1 MDSCNKYIIMASEST
16 HWQTLLLKLK
26 SHAQDHRGDGRLK
39 RMQIELGFHEK
50 SLENW
55 YYKTTIPNY
64 NNAKSIELYLENP
77 LPDNKPKKIT
87 KPKTEKITINSDG
100 QRSNESYYQFIKRT
114 DQLI

>member
-1 MDSCNKYIIMASEST
+1 MT
-16 HWQTLLLKLK
+16 HWDKLLLKLK
-26 SHAQDHRGDGRLK
+26 EHVKDHRGDGRLK
-39 RMQIELGFHEK
+39 RMQIKLGFHEK
-50 SLENW
+50 SLDNW

-77 LPDNKPKKIT
+77 LPDNKPKKIKKIT